1 MINLRKN
8 TQLYIAQITSKKK
21 CLNTGFFFFIL
32 RGGGGGGERRKATR
46 KEKLLLNHEA
56 IPMHRYHE
64 INEKRKWNKD
74 IS

>member
-8 TQLYIAQITSKKK
+8 TQLYIAKITSKKK
-21 CLNTGFFFFIL
+21 CLNTVGSFFFFAG
-32 RGGGGGGERRKATR
+32 RGGGERRKATR

-74 IS
+74 VS